1 MFGLAV
7 FQCDVIATLWA
18 RQQDPVYLYDFNCR
32 GLALGASEDN
42 SRGQNA
48 AHRVVDAVDE
58 GQLAQRGDCYFSVLS
73 PASPASFRP
82 LPNHPDP
89 LLAVPSTP
97 HSGKSTSWTFWH
109 VIHIQS
115 LL

>member
-1 MFGLAV
+1 MLVLAV
-7 FQCDVIATLWA
+7 FQCDVVATLWA

-32 GLALGASEDN
+32 GHALGASEDN

-58 GQLAQRGDCYFSVLS
+58 GQLVQRGDCYFSVLS
-73 PASPASFRP
+73 PASPASFHS

-89 LLAVPSTP
+89 PLAVPSSP
-97 HSGKSTSWTFWH
+97 QVG
-109 VIHIQS
+109 
-115 LL
+115 